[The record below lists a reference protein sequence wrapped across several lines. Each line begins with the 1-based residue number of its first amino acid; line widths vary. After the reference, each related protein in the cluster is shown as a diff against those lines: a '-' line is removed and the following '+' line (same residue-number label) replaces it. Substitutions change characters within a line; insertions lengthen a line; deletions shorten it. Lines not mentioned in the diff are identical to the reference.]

1 VPKLEATH
9 LPPRISAR
17 LADLKAGK
25 AVSIRDIKALLSDE
39 QIAAM
44 EAAWQEQ
51 QELRKEKKAKTKEEE
66 KELGWKSKRDIY
78 IETYE
83 RASAD
88 SEKNLLAELKKK
100 IKEVEV
106 KAAKTYLDAFFE
118 AKSEDK
124 EYFQADAAGR
134 NALTRAGFVVDPISQ
149 KLKAKLKDDLLMEKK
164 LEKIIKA
171 KMTKEELE
179 QYELLQEHERNLK
192 NKEGKGK

>member
-1 VPKLEATH
+1 
-9 LPPRISAR
+9 
-17 LADLKAGK
+17 
-25 AVSIRDIKALLSDE
+25 
-39 QIAAM
+39 
-44 EAAWQEQ
+44 
-51 QELRKEKKAKTKEEE
+51 
-66 KELGWKSKRDIY
+66 
-78 IETYE
+78 
-83 RASAD
+83 
-88 SEKNLLAELKKK
+88 
-100 IKEVEV
+100 V